1 MNVVITYLL
10 LGCWWERH
18 PFVTPGHTDTGRD
31 DELSGG
37 VKVTEWVNL
46 GISTEAWLRVLDTAG
61 WVSCMVI
68 LDHQVEEVLVVGVGV
83 GSRVAGID
91 TNLAV
96 SMERTW
102 RKQTDDNWQTV
113 KDNSNKGVD
122 NRLPG
127 YGSFFLAPSSN
138 TTVNYRAKS
147 KQSQCTMASST
158 WESMITPVAQINTS
172 E

>member
-46 GISTEAWLRVLDTAG
+46 GISTEAWLGVLDTAG

-127 YGSFFLAPSSN
+127 YGSFFWLLCRTPQSIIAPN
-138 TTVNYRAKS
+138 QNKANAPWPVLPGRA
-147 KQSQCTMASST
+147 
-158 WESMITPVAQINTS
+158 WLDR
-172 E
+172 

>member
-1 MNVVITYLL
+1 MNVVIQYLL

-46 GISTEAWLRVLDTAG
+46 GISTEAWLGVLDTAG

-127 YGSFFLAPSSN
+127 YGSFFWLLCRTPQSIIAPN
-138 TTVNYRAKS
+138 QNKANAPWPVLPGRA
-147 KQSQCTMASST
+147 
-158 WESMITPVAQINTS
+158 WLHR
-172 E
+172 